1 MFHSNSFGRI
11 FWVDDN
17 NDFRSCPEY
26 VDGTGDFDNADY
38 VSDWEDWE
46 GVNYE
51 TLFNIHQSC
60 VINKQLHS
68 NSLNIQAGA

>member
-1 MFHSNSFGRI
+1 MFHSKSFGRI

-17 NDFRSCPEY
+17 NDFRSCPENI
-26 VDGTGDFDNADY
+26 DGTGDFDQSDY
-38 VSDWEDWE
+38 VSEWNDFE
-46 GVNYE
+46 GVNFE
-51 TLFNIHQSC
+51 TLLNIHQSC

>member
-17 NDFRSCPEY
+17 NDFRSCPEK
-26 VDGTGDFDNADY
+26 VDGTGDFDNSDY
-38 VSDWEDWE
+38 VSEWNDFE
-46 GVNYE
+46 GVNFE
-51 TLFNIHQSC
+51 TLLNIHQSC

-68 NSLNIQAGA
+68 NSLNIHGGV